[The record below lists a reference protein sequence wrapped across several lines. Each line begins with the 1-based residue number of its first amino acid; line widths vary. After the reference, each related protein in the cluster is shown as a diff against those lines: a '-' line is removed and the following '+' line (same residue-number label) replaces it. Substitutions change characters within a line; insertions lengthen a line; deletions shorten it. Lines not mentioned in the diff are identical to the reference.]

1 MEDIL
6 GDEGG
11 ICTRHFLVRNSAAEG
26 NIRKSL
32 GEIVKKVHKVNGVVP
47 FRLRYGLAPPDNVRA
62 DLGVGWVYI
71 CIKARVAIPNP
82 NHVRGVTVIQH
93 KIFKVRP
100 KLGLLFTVSFKGIH
114 CTGSVYINDRNGV
127 RESGNSKV
135 TYAGGMW
142 LKVSDMRPKGG
153 RNEEA
158 HAMMFGGA

>member
-1 MEDIL
+1 MAL
-6 GDEGG
+6 
-11 ICTRHFLVRNSAAEG
+11 
-26 NIRKSL
+26 SL
-32 GEIVKKVHKVNGVVP
+32 S
-47 FRLRYGLAPPDNVRA
+47 RLRYGLAPPDNVRA

-127 RESGNSKV
+127 RESGNSKD

-158 HAMMFGGA
+158 PRHDVWRSVIQTSKSPNRFLTKCERILL